1 MNRQIF
7 EILKIDKNSHPKNQG
22 ILFLVILIL
31 FFHNSLSSCNIKNLP
46 VHYVLLFEIYQKPL
60 SFRPYVEFT
69 KSYHLYNC

>member
-7 EILKIDKNSHPKNQG
+7 EILKIVKNSFKNTRG
-22 ILFLVILIL
+22 ILFLVILTL
-31 FFHNSLSSCNIKNLP
+31 NSLFICIIKILS